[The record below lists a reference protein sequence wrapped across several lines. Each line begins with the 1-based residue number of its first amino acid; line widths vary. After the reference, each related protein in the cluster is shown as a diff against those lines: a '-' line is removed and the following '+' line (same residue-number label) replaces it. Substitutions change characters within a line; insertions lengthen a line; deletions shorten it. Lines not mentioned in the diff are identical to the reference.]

1 MANIFLSYARE
12 DIKAAKRLAEDLSH
26 HGHKVWWDRH
36 LTTGARFTA
45 EIDRVLQEAEAVV
58 VIWSRSSIESAWV
71 QDEAA
76 VGRDK
81 GRLFPV
87 LIEPVQPPLG
97 FRQYE
102 SADFTHWSGRRR
114 DRAFVRLEQALSLLD
129 QPGAPSQP
137 AGRSLRWQ
145 APHLIRASVIS
156 LLLVAVVATAW
167 WSLRSSGK
175 STLGI
180 TASSADGRSQDFARE
195 VAVDFTRLQ
204 PADLG
209 ELVIRGGSKADY
221 QAQLGMVDQ
230 GPTTRVD
237 LSLRLPR
244 HGNVTWADSIEM
256 PRDRPS
262 DLRQQMTAA
271 LANALRCV
279 LYAEKSSV
287 RLSTSDFRLFLD
299 GCAAISSEYATVTS
313 GDQVPIFR
321 KVAANNPDFAP
332 AQALLALALYQVIVS
347 SSQAQVGPLVA
358 EARRALDQARRIDPN
373 HEDVFAAESLLHS
386 ADREQWDHAFPI
398 LDRGLAK
405 HPDSAILLGLRSV
418 RLLQVGRMDEAT
430 ENARQALQL
439 DPVTPQTRVNYI
451 NALAYSGR
459 YGGARD
465 ELDKAEAIWPNSEV
479 LKDAR
484 YRLDLRYGDPHRALV
499 TLDQGMTGDGGS
511 ATESWRK
518 FLLARIDPALANV
531 EAALKAFRERYRHDP
546 GDIPG
551 YIQALGT
558 FGKVDEAFL
567 VSRNPVTLDS
577 MMASTETLF
586 RPQMRSIYSDPRFIE
601 LADRLGLLAYWRKS
615 RVWPDFCSDP
625 AIRYNCRREA
635 NKLLEQRRAAS
646 R

>member
-1 MANIFLSYARE
+1 
-12 DIKAAKRLAEDLSH
+12 
-26 HGHKVWWDRH
+26 
-36 LTTGARFTA
+36 
-45 EIDRVLQEAEAVV
+45 
-58 VIWSRSSIESAWV
+58 
-71 QDEAA
+71 
-76 VGRDK
+76 
-81 GRLFPV
+81 
-87 LIEPVQPPLG
+87 
-97 FRQYE
+97 
-102 SADFTHWSGRRR
+102 
-114 DRAFVRLEQALSLLD
+114 
-129 QPGAPSQP
+129 
-137 AGRSLRWQ
+137 
-145 APHLIRASVIS
+145 
-156 LLLVAVVATAW
+156 
-167 WSLRSSGK
+167 
-175 STLGI
+175 
-180 TASSADGRSQDFARE
+180 
-195 VAVDFTRLQ
+195 
-204 PADLG
+204 
-209 ELVIRGGSKADY
+209 
-221 QAQLGMVDQ
+221 
-230 GPTTRVD
+230 
-237 LSLRLPR
+237 
-244 HGNVTWADSIEM
+244 
-256 PRDRPS
+256 
-262 DLRQQMTAA
+262 
-271 LANALRCV
+271 
-279 LYAEKSSV
+279 
-287 RLSTSDFRLFLD
+287 
-299 GCAAISSEYATVTS
+299 
-313 GDQVPIFR
+313 
-321 KVAANNPDFAP
+321 
-332 AQALLALALYQVIVS
+332 
-347 SSQAQVGPLVA
+347 
-358 EARRALDQARRIDPN
+358 
-373 HEDVFAAESLLHS
+373 
-386 ADREQWDHAFPI
+386 
-398 LDRGLAK
+398 
-405 HPDSAILLGLRSV
+405 
-418 RLLQVGRMDEAT
+418 MDEAT

-499 TLDQGMTGDGGS
+499 TLDRGMTGDGGS

-635 NKLLEQRRAAS
+635 NKLLERRRAAS